1 MNDNIS
7 SIKNFIFGDEVNGI
21 LLCHILTDELK
32 LFYIYLIKY
41 FCKKK
46 DITLYIDK
54 ERISSDDLFT
64 RSLQIFEITSE
75 KTFLEMSHNKKIVFT
90 NYKIFKKFQNNSY
103 KLNSYFFK
111 NDLNIFLKSYLNI
124 HEKYVYDRILNYP
137 YLIYSELFSHK
148 INKVKSFINKD
159 AKNDFIANIRKDL
172 FQLKRLDV
180 DIKKIYFK
188 LKDEVKYKKLNFLT
202 Y

>member
-1 MNDNIS
+1 MKDNIT
-7 SIKNFIFGDEVNGI
+7 SIKNFIFDDEVNDI
-21 LLCHILTDELK
+21 LLCYILNDELK

-46 DITLYIDK
+46 DIALHLDK
-54 ERISSDDLFT
+54 GKKFTDDLFT
-64 RSLQIFEITSE
+64 KNLQIFEITSE
-75 KTFLEMSHNKKIVFT
+75 KIFLEISHNKKIVFT
-90 NYKIFKKFQNNSY
+90 NYNIFKKFQNYRY

-124 HEKYVYDRILNYP
+124 DENYVFDRILEYP
-137 YLIYSELFSHK
+137 YLIYSELFSYK
-148 INKVKSFINKD
+148 INKVESFINKD
-159 AKNDFIANIRKDL
+159 VKNDFIINIRKDL